1 MGLPPF
7 GNLFMLTYTGGYTC
21 DPDFQIVLQ
30 AKERLRTQNM
40 FSHQKSYL
48 NQLNELHVEL
58 ETSIESL
65 GDFCRIG
72 TDVIHKVPQPLCFS
86 LLNILLNLISAFNK

>member
-7 GNLFMLTYTGGYTC
+7 GNLFMLAYTGGYTC

-30 AKERLRTQNM
+30 AKKRLRTQNM
-40 FSHQKSYL
+40 VPHQKSYL
-48 NQLNELHVEL
+48 NQLNELHAEL
-58 ETSIESL
+58 ETFIESL

-72 TDVIHKVPQPLCFS
+72 TDVIRKVPQPLCFS
-86 LLNILLNLISAFNK
+86 LLNI